1 LQGLLDIYISLNSE
15 ANTESF
21 MVKKV
26 ANGMNCRLF
35 YLFYFCISYKA
46 NSIYYVLSN
55 YWSIL
60 SGRNICHAHVKQPF
74 SVKWFFV

>member
-1 LQGLLDIYISLNSE
+1 
-15 ANTESF
+15 

-74 SVKWFFV
+74 SVK